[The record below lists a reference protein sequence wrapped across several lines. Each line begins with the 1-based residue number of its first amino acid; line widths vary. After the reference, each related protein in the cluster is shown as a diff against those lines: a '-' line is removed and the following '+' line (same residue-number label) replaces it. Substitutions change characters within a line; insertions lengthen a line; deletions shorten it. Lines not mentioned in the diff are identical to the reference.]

1 MYIVNKYRYAFWH
14 KTMQFFNKYYMIKC
28 KICNKE
34 FNNEHALNVH
44 IGQYEH
50 LTRLEYLVKYEQID
64 MTCPICKINLRHM
77 DSHSRIQKTCKD
89 PKCRRTMADITGIK
103 NNGIS
108 NSQAGANAM
117 KQKWENASI
126 SERKQ
131 WVEKISNTLYERYGV
146 EHALQKDEFLNKAKL
161 TNIERYGYTSYSKTP
176 EFKNN
181 LHNFWA
187 NDENVQKMQNNLQK
201 TLLEKYG
208 YTNAS
213 QIPEV
218 KKKKLEKF
226 LNKTMEQKYFSI
238 LKAQETQR
246 KNNNGL
252 LWCQTHQAHSIHRSE
267 LIFNNIIF
275 DSQDELSV
283 YKFCL
288 TNNIPCIYQPESE
301 ILLYTGVDNKIH
313 AYHPDFKIN
322 GRLVEVKGSH
332 FFNNE
337 GILYCPFA
345 RNKPDISIRDGN
357 AKIKYQL
364 MLEHK
369 VIILVNGDLTKLKE
383 IL

>member
-1 MYIVNKYRYAFWH
+1 M
-14 KTMQFFNKYYMIKC
+14 
-28 KICNKE
+28 
-34 FNNEHALNVH
+34 
-44 IGQYEH
+44 
-50 LTRLEYLVKYEQID
+50 
-64 MTCPICKINLRHM
+64 
-77 DSHSRIQKTCKD
+77 
-89 PKCRRTMADITGIK
+89 
-103 NNGIS
+103 
-108 NSQAGANAM
+108 
-117 KQKWENASI
+117 
-126 SERKQ
+126 
-131 WVEKISNTLYERYGV
+131 
-146 EHALQKDEFLNKAKL
+146 
-161 TNIERYGYTSYSKTP
+161 
-176 EFKNN
+176 
-181 LHNFWA
+181 
-187 NDENVQKMQNNLQK
+187 
-201 TLLEKYG
+201 
-208 YTNAS
+208 
-213 QIPEV
+213 
-218 KKKKLEKF
+218 
-226 LNKTMEQKYFSI
+226 
-238 LKAQETQR
+238 
-246 KNNNGL
+246 

-267 LIFNNIIF
+267 LIFNDIIF

-332 FFNNE
+332 FFNDE